1 MINFAN
7 NDNDSR
13 KKTYK
18 KLQDVLNM
26 LYDEYDYYEG
36 DFFHKSDLSE
46 LLEISYN
53 ILFLKNKNSCQ
64 ITIDKNPN
72 NSLDITIDKIT

>member
-13 KKTYK
+13 EKKYK
-18 KLQDVLNM
+18 KLQEILNK
-26 LYDEYDYYEG
+26 LYTEYDYYDG
-36 DFFHKSDLSE
+36 DFFHESDLSE

-53 ILFLKNKNSCQ
+53 ILFLQNKNSCQ
-64 ITIDKNPN
+64 FTIDKNPN

>member
-26 LYDEYDYYEG
+26 LYDECDYYEG